1 MMLCRVQSFIDRH
14 ELLSR
19 SDLHLVGVSGGADS
33 VALLLILRELGYQ
46 IEAAHCNFRLR
57 GDESDRDEQFV
68 RELCDRLNIQLHLIH
83 FDTKEYAS
91 LHQVSIEMAARDLR
105 YGYFRQ
111 LCQDI
116 GAADVCIAHHAD
128 DAVETLLM
136 NLLRGAGI
144 HGLTGIRPKNGIV
157 RRPLLCIHRRDI
169 TDYLDSIGQPYITDS
184 SNLVPDVVRNKIR
197 LQVLPLLEE
206 IAPGA
211 AMNIDKTANYLCEAE
226 KVFQGEIEREQGA
239 LLNADKTA
247 VEIALLRQLPSPSS
261 FLHEWLAPMGFNS
274 TQTEQ
279 LLSSLGEPGR
289 EFCSPSH
296 TLVVD
301 RNQLVVEP
309 HAEPMKTLKIPEAG
323 TYRIDDHTKLRIE
336 MLDDV
341 TISKTADC
349 ATLDADK
356 VKFPLMLRQVEQGD
370 RFVPFGMKG
379 SKLVSDFLTDQKLN
393 MLDKR
398 RQLALTDA
406 TEAIV
411 WLVGRRTDNRF
422 CVVDETTKV
431 MRITLIK

>member
-1 MMLCRVQSFIDRH
+1 
-14 ELLSR
+14 
-19 SDLHLVGVSGGADS
+19 
-33 VALLLILRELGYQ
+33 
-46 IEAAHCNFRLR
+46 
-57 GDESDRDEQFV
+57 
-68 RELCDRLNIQLHLIH
+68 
-83 FDTKEYAS
+83 
-91 LHQVSIEMAARDLR
+91 MAARDLR

-226 KVFQGEIEREQGA
+226 KVFQTELEREQGA

-289 EFCSPSH
+289 EFSSPSH
-296 TLVVD
+296 MLVVD

-309 HAEPMKTLKIPEAG
+309 HAELMKTLKIPEAG
-323 TYRIDDHTKLRIE
+323 TYRIDDQTKLRIE

-349 ATLDADK
+349 ASLDADK
-356 VKFPLMLRQVEQGD
+356 VKFPLMLRQIEQGD

-406 TEAIV
+406 TGAIV